1 MPRPPVP
8 GPSGAGRPVTAR
20 RSAFEERGSRGQVV
34 VITDSSA
41 CVGADGDDSIGVT
54 IVPLRVL
61 AGGVAAEDQ
70 LGGRLP
76 EAITAEVARGERLTT
91 ARPAPEDFAA
101 VYRHA
106 AAAGVPAIVSV
117 HLAAELSGTI
127 GSAQLA
133 AASAPVPVH
142 VVDSR
147 TIGAGLGFVVAAA
160 NRAAVAG
167 LPAAAAVRAA
177 TSRAARTAS
186 FFALDT
192 QEHLRAGGRLRGAG
206 PARPAGPVPGA
217 SQAAGSMLAS
227 RPLLR
232 ISDGTITVLER
243 VRTRAAARD
252 RLTEL
257 AAEFA
262 AGLPG
267 ECQLAVQH
275 ISSRDDAAQLHRQ
288 LTAAVPAAGRTA
300 IVQASTAI
308 LAHTGPGL
316 LGVVVTPAAEPAGRV

>member
-8 GPSGAGRPVTAR
+8 GPSAAARPVTAR
-20 RSAFEERGSRGQVV
+20 RSVFEERGSRGQVV

-41 CVGADGDDSIGVT
+41 CVGADGDNSIGVT

-70 LGGRLP
+70 LAGQLP
-76 EAITAEVARGERLTT
+76 EAISAEVARGERLTT
-91 ARPAPEDFAA
+91 ARPPPEDFAA
-101 VYRHA
+101 VYRHV

-160 NRAAVAG
+160 NRAAAAG
-167 LPAAAAVRAA
+167 LPAADAAQAA

-206 PARPAGPVPGA
+206 PARPAGPVPA

-316 LGVVVTPAAEPAGRV
+316 LGVVVTPAA

>member
-1 MPRPPVP
+1 V
-8 GPSGAGRPVTAR
+8 A
-20 RSAFEERGSRGQVV
+20 

-41 CVGADGDDSIGVT
+41 CVGVGEGNSGLV
-54 IVPLRVL
+54 IVPLRIL
-61 AGGVAAEDQ
+61 AGGAAAED
-70 LGGRLP
+70 RSTAPLP
-76 EAITAEVARGERLTT
+76 EAIAAQVARGERLTT

-106 AAAGVPAIVSV
+106 AAAGVLAIVSV

-133 AASAPVPVH
+133 AASATVPVH

-147 TIGAGLGFVVAAA
+147 TIGAGLGFVAAAA
-160 NRAAVAG
+160 NQAAAAG
-167 LPAAAAVRAA
+167 LPAAAAARAA
-177 TSRAARTAS
+177 ASRAARTAS

-192 QEHLRAGGRLRGAG
+192 AEHLRAGGRLRGTG
-206 PARPAGPVPGA
+206 PAGPVPGA
-217 SQAAGSMLAS
+217 DRAAGSMLAS

-243 VRTRAAARD
+243 VRTRAAARG

-267 ECQLAVQH
+267 ESQLAVQH
-275 ISSRDDAAQLHRQ
+275 ISSHDDADELHRQ
-288 LTAAVPAAGRTA
+288 LTAAVPAVGRTA
-300 IVQASTAI
+300 IFRASTAI

-316 LGVVVTPAAEPAGRV
+316 LGVVVTPAL

>member
-1 MPRPPVP
+1 M
-8 GPSGAGRPVTAR
+8 
-20 RSAFEERGSRGQVV
+20 
-34 VITDSSA
+34 ITDSSA
-41 CVGADGDDSIGVT
+41 CVGVGEGNSGLV
-54 IVPLRVL
+54 IVPLRIL
-61 AGGVAAEDQ
+61 AGGAAAED
-70 LGGRLP
+70 RSTAPLP
-76 EAITAEVARGERLTT
+76 EAIAAQVARGERLTT

-106 AAAGVPAIVSV
+106 AAAGVLAIVSV

-133 AASAPVPVH
+133 AASATVPVH

-147 TIGAGLGFVVAAA
+147 TIGAGLGFVAAAA
-160 NRAAVAG
+160 NQAAAAG
-167 LPAAAAVRAA
+167 LPAAAAARAA
-177 TSRAARTAS
+177 ASRAARTAS

-192 QEHLRAGGRLRGAG
+192 AEHLRAGGRLRGAG

-217 SQAAGSMLAS
+217 DRAAGSMLAS

-243 VRTRAAARD
+243 VRTRAAARG

-275 ISSRDDAAQLHRQ
+275 ISSHDDADELHRQ
-288 LTAAVPAAGRTA
+288 LTAAVPAVGRTA
-300 IVQASTAI
+300 IFRASTAI

-316 LGVVVTPAAEPAGRV
+316 LGVVVTPAL

>member
-1 MPRPPVP
+1 MP
-8 GPSGAGRPVTAR
+8 GPSSAARPAAQSAPAAEPGDRFFLDSAR
-20 RSAFEERGSRGQVV
+20 RGQVV
-34 VITDSSA
+34 VVTDSSA
-41 CVGADGDDSIGVT
+41 SAGAGGEDNIGVA
-54 IVPLRVL
+54 IVALRVL
-61 AGGVAAEDQ
+61 AGGVAAKDHH
-70 LGGRLP
+70 GARLP
-76 EAITAEVARGERLTT
+76 EAIAAELARGGRLTT

-101 VYRHA
+101 VYRLA
-106 AAAGVPAIVSV
+106 ASAGVPAIVSV

-127 GSAQLA
+127 GSARLA
-133 AASAPVPVH
+133 AGSVSVPVH

-160 NRAAVAG
+160 SRAARAG
-167 LPAAAAVRAA
+167 LPAAEVARAA
-177 TSRAARTAS
+177 TDRAARTAS

-192 QEHLRAGGRLRGAG
+192 EEHLRAGGRLGGAG
-206 PARPAGPVPGA
+206 PARPAGAVSGA
-217 SQAAGSMLAS
+217 DRAAAGSMLAS

-267 ECQLAVQH
+267 GCQLAVQF
-275 ISSRDDAAQLHRQ
+275 IGSRDDAGALHRQ
-288 LTAAVPAAGRTA
+288 LTAAVPAVGRCAT
-300 IVQASTAI
+300 VQASTAI

-316 LGVVVTPAAEPAGRV
+316 LGVVVTPAL